1 MIQSSKIIRP
11 IRPMLNRSIA
21 HHLKSFIDVE
31 YKLADMAAEKH
42 EDDGE
47 HQRHH
52 RGISPLSTAHSV
64 VKHSNPEG
72 IETLHQTKAS

>member
-1 MIQSSKIIRP
+1 MIQPSKIIRP
-11 IRPMLNRSIA
+11 IRPMLYRSIA

-31 YKLADMAAEKH
+31 YELADVAAEEH
-42 EDDGE
+42 EDNGE

-52 RGISPLSTAHSV
+52 RGIAPLSTAHFV

-72 IETLHQTKAS
+72 TETLNQTKVT